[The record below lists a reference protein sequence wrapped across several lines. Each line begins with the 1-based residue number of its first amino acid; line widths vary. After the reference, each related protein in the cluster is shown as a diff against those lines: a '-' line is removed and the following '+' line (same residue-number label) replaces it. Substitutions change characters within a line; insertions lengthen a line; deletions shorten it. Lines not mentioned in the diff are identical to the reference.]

1 MTPLTPREITVLK
14 CIADGM
20 RTKEIAFHLRIAFK
34 TAACHR
40 QRVLD
45 KMGASNTAD
54 LVRRAIEQGLLNGTP
69 RPPSGPP
76 VPVYGNGFLE
86 ACIAGRHEL
95 HEALERQR
103 ALLSQ
108 QRVLL
113 QGFRE
118 ARDRQ
123 VAIQK
128 RSSELLAR
136 IAAKESF

>member
-1 MTPLTPREITVLK
+1 
-14 CIADGM
+14 M

-69 RPPSGPP
+69 RSPSGPL

-86 ACIAGRHEL
+86 ACMVGRQEL
-95 HEALERQR
+95 HEALEQQR

-108 QRVLL
+108 QRALL
-113 QGFRE
+113 QGFHE

-123 VAIQK
+123 LAIRK
-128 RSSELLAR
+128 RSSEFLAR
-136 IAAKESF
+136 IAAKEF